1 MERKCLIVID
11 EQSQKDRLQRVSE
24 SLRKDGIELS
34 YKEINPKSFQKRL
47 ADGDAQFDEN
57 RFKAELQSIS
67 FINNL
72 DVFATDYNLIGNILE
87 GIDVIRL
94 FTEIKPRFN
103 KKVIIY
109 SAQIEN
115 VLDDIISKDFSFKEK
130 INRLKLLSQY
140 NVEYLTSE
148 GAFENNFKKLIE
160 TEPIFTID
168 NLLANK
174 LYAIGNNPMVSLIPP
189 YERMGLNELADLFSV
204 ASTDSQKIKN
214 EIADHLLA
222 NIINVEGYE

>member
-1 MERKCLIVID
+1 MERKCLIVVD

-24 SLRKDGIELS
+24 SLRKDGIELF

-47 ADGDAQFDEN
+47 ANGDAQFDEN

-72 DVFATDYNLIGNILE
+72 DVFATDYNLIGNILK

-94 FTEIKPRFN
+94 LTEIKPRFN
-103 KKVIIY
+103 KKVVIY

-130 INRLKLLSQY
+130 VNRLKLLSQY

-204 ASTDSQKIKN
+204 ASTGSQKIKN
-214 EIADHLLA
+214 EIADHILA